1 MITNC
6 EVGNTYGGLHIK
18 EEDGKFFWSVED
30 YNGHD
35 WQEIS
40 EQTYNAIKAEVT
52 PNDSNV
58 GHS

>member
-52 PNDSNV
+52 QYA
-58 GHS
+58 